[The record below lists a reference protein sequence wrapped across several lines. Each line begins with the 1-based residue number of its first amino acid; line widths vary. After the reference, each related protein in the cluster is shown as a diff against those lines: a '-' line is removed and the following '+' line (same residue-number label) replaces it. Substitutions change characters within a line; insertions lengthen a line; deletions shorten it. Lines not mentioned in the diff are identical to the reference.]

1 MKDSKENELNKSLI
15 QYVNFIRN
23 AFSNMGGFPD
33 ELNNLTIFNRSELTE
48 EEKPIFNTAYQ
59 KVKSKTFM
67 KNCFL
72 NSLQLSMADKTGS
85 IKLVEGYA
93 FKYIPMEH
101 SWNTINGKLID
112 ITFNISDNKTPY
124 LGEFPEDTA
133 YYGYVFDGLN
143 LKDWYKFANKAND
156 FSLLGISGRKFLGK
170 Y

>member
-1 MKDSKENELNKSLI
+1 MNEKNNNPNQTLI
-15 QYVNFIRN
+15 DYVNFIKK

-33 ELNNLTIFNRSELTE
+33 ELENLVIFNRSELTKE
-48 EEKPIFNTAYQ
+48 EREIFNTAYR
-59 KVKSKTFM
+59 KVKRKTFM

-112 ITFNISDNKTPY
+112 ITFNISDNELPY
-124 LGEFPEDTA
+124 LGDFPEDTA
-133 YYGYVFDGLN
+133 YYGYVFSDLN
-143 LKDWYKFANKAND
+143 LKEWYKFADKAND
-156 FSLLGISGRKFLGK
+156 FSLLGINGRKFLGK

>member
-1 MKDSKENELNKSLI
+1 MGEKNNNLNQSLI
-15 QYVNFIRN
+15 DYVNFIKK

-33 ELNNLTIFNRSELTE
+33 ELENLVIFNRSELTKE
-48 EEKPIFNTAYQ
+48 EREIFNTAYK
-59 KVKSKTFM
+59 KVKRKTFM

-112 ITFNISDNKTPY
+112 ITFNISDNKPPY
-124 LGEFPEDTA
+124 LGDFPEDTA
-133 YYGYVFDGLN
+133 YYGYVFSDLN
-143 LKDWYKFANKAND
+143 LKEWYKFADKAND
-156 FSLLGISGRKFLGK
+156 FSLLGINGRKFLGK